1 MMANTTTIDIS
12 EKERVDFIKSLEL
25 LDTLPEDEFDML
37 TQMAS
42 KYLKAP
48 VSMFSIVDSH
58 RQWFKSTVG
67 IDACETPRDISFC
80 SHAIK
85 QKDLFVVENADKN
98 PLFAKNPL
106 VTAKKNAIKFYT
118 GVPIVIENKYVIGTL
133 CIIDYKPR
141 VLSAEEKELL
151 KNLGKQIEKLIE
163 LRLLNNK
170 ARIQQEELQ
179 EQHER
184 LKEFAGVISHDM
196 KMPLA
201 NLIIT
206 SDILKKKYS
215 TILDN
220 DGLNYLNYL
229 KTSSL
234 TLSDYI
240 SNILKYYETDGLA
253 KESKTTFDIFEL
265 LEEIIE
271 ILHVNEQSGI
281 LLPDK
286 NLILHTNKSALE
298 QVLLN
303 LFTNALK
310 YNDKENAEIKVD
322 CHEDDNFYHF
332 SVADNGKGIPSEK
345 LHLIFNL
352 YETLDSID
360 KKGNKGHGIGLSM
373 VKKICQSLGG
383 DIEVSSEVGKG
394 SKFDFRIAK
403 E

>member
-1 MMANTTTIDIS
+1 MAENPTIKIS
-12 EKERVDFIKSLEL
+12 EKERIDFLHSLEL

-58 RQWFKSTVG
+58 RQWFKSSVG
-67 IDACETPRDISFC
+67 VEVCETPRDISFC
-80 SHAIK
+80 AHAI
-85 QKDLFVVENADKN
+85 QQRDLYVVENADKN
-98 PLFAKNPL
+98 PLFANNPL
-106 VTAKKNAIKFYT
+106 VTAKENAIKFYT
-118 GVPIVIENKYVIGTL
+118 GVPIVIEGRYVIGTL
-133 CIIDYKPR
+133 CIVDFKPR
-141 VLSAEEKELL
+141 VLTTDEKELL
-151 KNLGKQIEKLIE
+151 VNLGKQIEKLIE
-163 LRLLNNK
+163 LRLLNKK
-170 ARIQQEELQ
+170 AKAQQNELLV
-179 EQHER
+179 QHER

-215 TILDN
+215 AILDS
-220 DGLNYLNYL
+220 DGLSYLNYL

-253 KESKTTFDIFEL
+253 KEGKTTFDIFEL
-265 LEEIIE
+265 LEDIIE

-281 LLPDK
+281 HLPEE
-286 NLILHTNKSALE
+286 NCILHTNKAALE

-310 YNDKENAEIKVD
+310 YNDKKDVVIKVT
-322 CHEDDNFYHF
+322 CHEDADYYHF
-332 SVADNGKGIPSEK
+332 SVVDNGVGIPSEK

-383 DIEVSSEVGKG
+383 DIEVTSEVGKG
-394 SKFDFRIAK
+394 SCFKFWIAK
-403 E
+403 N

>member
-1 MMANTTTIDIS
+1 MNRTTIDIS
-12 EKERVDFIKSLEL
+12 EKERIDFLHSLEL

-48 VSMFSIVDSH
+48 VSLFSIIDSK
-58 RQWFKSTVG
+58 RQWFKSKVG
-67 IDACETPRDISFC
+67 VEVCETTRDISFC

-85 QKDLFVVENADKN
+85 QPKLFVVENTDEN
-98 PLFAKNPL
+98 PLFANNPL
-106 VTAKKNAIKFYT
+106 VTAKENPVKFYT
-118 GVPIVIENKYVIGTL
+118 GVPIIIEGKYAIGTL
-133 CIIDYKPR
+133 CIIDHTPR
-141 VLSAEEKELL
+141 VLSSDEKELL
-151 KNLGKQIEKLIE
+151 INLGKQIEKLIE
-163 LRLLNNK
+163 LRLLTNK
-170 ARIQQEELQ
+170 AMAQQKELLV
-179 EQHER
+179 QHER

-215 TILDN
+215 TVMDE

-240 SNILKYYETDGLA
+240 TNILKYYETDGLA
-253 KESKTTFDIFEL
+253 KEAKTTFDIFEM
-265 LEEIIE
+265 LEDITE
-271 ILHVNEQSGI
+271 ILHVNEQSVI
-281 LLPDK
+281 HLPEE
-286 NLILHTNKSALE
+286 NSILHANKSALE

-310 YNDKENAEIKVD
+310 YNNKQTAEIQVN
-322 CHEDDNFYHF
+322 CHEDDTFYHF
-332 SVADNGKGIPSEK
+332 SVVDNGMGIPSEK

-352 YETLDSID
+352 YETLDIID

-383 DIEVSSEVGKG
+383 DIEVTSELGTG
-394 SKFDFRIAK
+394 TTFTFWIAK